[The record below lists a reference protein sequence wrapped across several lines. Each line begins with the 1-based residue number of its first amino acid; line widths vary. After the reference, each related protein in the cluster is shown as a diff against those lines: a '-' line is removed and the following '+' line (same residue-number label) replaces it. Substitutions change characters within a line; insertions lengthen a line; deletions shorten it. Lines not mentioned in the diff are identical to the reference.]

1 MQPTRLLGLTRYEH
15 LDRVERDPS
24 KPADAHGTS
33 AYAERRR
40 RRLGPR
46 CDPSAIA
53 ASSQAEAK
61 RLLREA
67 LTRVA
72 SNQPGVDHAIP
83 LSDYARRW
91 IETYLAVRDVKD
103 STLLV

>member
-1 MQPTRLLGLTRYEH
+1 MQPTRLLGPTRYEL

-33 AYAERRR
+33 AYVERRG

-53 ASSQAEAK
+53 DEQAQQ
-61 RLLREA
+61 RLSAGQLRQEIG
-67 LTRVA
+67 LLVTTEVGTL
-72 SNQPGVDHAIP
+72 SDTPQPG
-83 LSDYARRW
+83 
-91 IETYLAVRDVKD
+91 
-103 STLLV
+103 